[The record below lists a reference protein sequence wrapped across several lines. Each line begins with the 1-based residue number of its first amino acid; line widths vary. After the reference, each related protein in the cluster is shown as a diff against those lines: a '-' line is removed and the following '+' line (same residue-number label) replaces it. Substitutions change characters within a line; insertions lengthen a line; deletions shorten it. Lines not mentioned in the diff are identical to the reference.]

1 MSASSPMVW
10 LLTGHNHGEITY
22 PSVSVTLIG
31 HNYKQITSAQ
41 KCKSFGDSTRTQWH
55 GLKSATYNDKIY
67 ISSHVRAAWN
77 YFQIK
82 KQLSRSPD
90 TSGSSDP
97 VLLFPLLSF
106 LPGNSRMMSM
116 LISVEVEIWA
126 AGAPGLHHK
135 LFPLCVCVCVWVRW
149 DEQAH
154 PH

>member
-1 MSASSPMVW
+1 MQKLWGQYANTVARFKISHIQRQNLHFLTRKGCME
-10 LLTGHNHGEITY
+10 LLSN
-22 PSVSVTLIG
+22 
-31 HNYKQITSAQ
+31 K
-41 KCKSFGDSTRTQWH
+41 
-55 GLKSATYNDKIY
+55 
-67 ISSHVRAAWN
+67 
-77 YFQIK
+77 K
-82 KQLSRSPD
+82 KQLSRSPG

-135 LFPLCVCVCVWVRW
+135 LFPRCVCVGVRW